1 MGFVK
6 SNPADPD
13 KGDDRKGPRD
23 LAGLISALGSTDLV
37 SRRWAARDLAKYP
50 AAVDALLIQL
60 SRETDREVREAIF
73 ISLTQFDNAQAV
85 HGLIQC
91 LRSEDAAVRNS
102 AIDALKLM
110 PGAVAPMMV
119 ELLRDPSADVRILAV
134 NVLESL
140 RHPEVENWLIGVI
153 EQDEHV
159 NVCATAVD
167 LLTEV
172 GTAAAVKAL
181 VALKSR
187 FAEEPFMHFAVDVA
201 LQRIQ
206 GE

>member
-6 SNPADPD
+6 SQPADPS
-13 KGDDRKGPRD
+13 KGEDRKVQRD
-23 LAGLISALGSTDLV
+23 LAGLTTALCSADPK
-37 SRRWAARDLAKYP
+37 SRRWAARDLAHFP
-50 AAVDALLIQL
+50 AAVDALLTQL
-60 SRETDREVREAIF
+60 ARETDREVREAIF
-73 ISLTQFDNAQAV
+73 ITLAQFDNSQAV
-85 HGLIQC
+85 NGLIHC
-91 LRSEDAAVRNS
+91 LRSEDAALRNS

-110 PGAVAPMMV
+110 PAAVAPMMAQ
-119 ELLRDPSADVRILAV
+119 LLRDPSADVRILAI

-140 RHPEVENWLIGVI
+140 RHPEVEAWLIGVI
-153 EQDEHV
+153 AQDTHV

-172 GTAAAVKAL
+172 GTKTAVQAL
-181 VALKSR
+181 LALKSR
-187 FAEEPFMHFAVDVA
+187 FAEEPFMHFAIDVA